1 MGVLLVACRNARYAR
16 EHYLPP
22 LRQAGW
28 TGEALLATPGG
39 PPPPKDLA
47 GVSGLLLTRGQDI
60 HPRHWDPSEPVH
72 PRAEVDDKRD
82 FLEIPLV
89 RQAWELALP
98 ILGICRGEQ
107 ILNVALGG
115 SLIQDVP
122 DHFGCPGE
130 LHQHGSAQNPGELHL
145 VQLEPGG
152 TLWGL
157 LGAGAVPGNSRHH
170 QAARRLA
177 PGLRLAATEPGTR
190 KGEEVLVE
198 GLESS
203 DPAHWAIGVQWHP
216 EDLTERSDPAGE
228 AARRLFRAFAERL
241 GP

>member
-22 LRQAGW
+22 LRQSGW
-28 TGEALLATPGG
+28 TGEALLAMPGG
-39 PPPPKDLA
+39 APPPDLE
-47 GVSGLLLTRGQDI
+47 GVSGLLLTGGQDI

-72 PRAEVDDKRD
+72 LRAEVDDKRD

-89 RQAWELALP
+89 RQAWELGLP

-122 DHFGCPGE
+122 DHFGCPRD
-130 LHQHGSAQNPGELHL
+130 LHQHGSAQDPGELHP
-145 VQLEPGG
+145 VQLEAGS
-152 TLWGL
+152 TLSGL
-157 LGAGAVPGNSRHH
+157 LGPGSVPVNSRHH
-170 QAARRLA
+170 QAVQRLA
-177 PGLRLAATEPGTR
+177 PGLRLAATEPRTR
-190 KGEEVLVE
+190 KDGEVLVE
-198 GLESS
+198 GLESA
-203 DPAHWAIGVQWHP
+203 DPARWVIGVQWHP
-216 EDLTERSDPAGE
+216 EDLAERPDAAGE